1 MKKVFC
7 SIIDFIKNNLIIK
20 IIYNIFK
27 FLIFTLLVLYIA
39 FVIYQRV
46 SGNAPL
52 FGYRVF
58 TVASGSMTP
67 AYNINDV
74 IFVKEVDVDTLK
86 VGDDIAY
93 NGERAGFE
101 GLIITHRIIDIEK
114 TSDGGRR
121 IFTQGIANENEDPS
135 INEDQIIGKVMGKV
149 FIINQLNHAVKS
161 TWGFF
166 FLIFL
171 PLFLVIVLEIIETII
186 EDKIDNNKIR
196 KRVRNKLDI
205 DDDDDE
211 NDEEYEDD
219 EDDEYEEDDYDS
231 EEIEE
236 EEEIEIE
243 DSTDD
248 EKEVIEKV
256 DNTSLDDDILEVLV
270 EPSNEGED
278 KNEEDDEEII

>member
-7 SIIDFIKNNLIIK
+7 SIINFIKNNKIIK
-20 IIYNIFK
+20 FIYNTFK
-27 FLIFTLLVLYIA
+27 FLIFTLLVLYVA

-74 IFVKEVDVDTLK
+74 IYVKEVDVESLK

-101 GLIITHRIIDIEK
+101 GLIITHRIIDIEI

-135 INEDQIIGKVMGKV
+135 IDENQIIGKVLGKV

-205 DDDDDE
+205 D
-211 NDEEYEDD
+211 EDD
-219 EDDEYEEDDYDS
+219 EDDDEYEDSDED
-231 EEIEE
+231 E
-236 EEEIEIE
+236 EEEIEE
-243 DSTDD
+243 ND
-248 EKEVIEKV
+248 

-278 KNEEDDEEII
+278 INEEDVEEII

>member
-101 GLIITHRIIDIEK
+101 GLIITHRIINIEK

-135 INEDQIIGKVMGKV
+135 INEDQIIGKVLGKV

-196 KRVRNKLDI
+196 KRVRNKLNI
-205 DDDDDE
+205 DDDDED
-211 NDEEYEDD
+211 DDDDEYEDD
-219 EDDEYEEDDYDS
+219 EDEEDDDDS

-236 EEEIEIE
+236 EEESEIE

-248 EKEVIEKV
+248 EKEIIEKV

-270 EPSNEGED
+270 EPSDEGED

>member
-1 MKKVFC
+1 MKKVFY
-7 SIIDFIKNNLIIK
+7 SIIKFIKNNK
-20 IIYNIFK
+20 IIRFVYNFIK
-27 FLIFTLLVLYIA
+27 FLIFALLFLYIA

-74 IFVKEVDVDTLK
+74 IYVKEVDPNTLK

-101 GLIITHRIIDIEK
+101 GLIITHRIINIEEN
-114 TSDGGRR
+114 SDGTRR
-121 IFTQGIANENEDPS
+121 LFTQGIANENEDPS
-135 INEDQIIGKVMGKV
+135 IDEDQIIGKVLGKV
-149 FIINQLNHAVKS
+149 IIISQLNHVIKS

-171 PLFLVIVLEIIETII
+171 PLFLVIVLEIIETVI

-196 KRVRNKLDI
+196 KRVRGKLELDE
-205 DDDDDE
+205 DDE
-211 NDEEYEDD
+211 DEDDEDEYEVEDD
-219 EDDEYEEDDYDS
+219 EDDEDEDDEDEDDDDDEDEYED
-231 EEIEE
+231 EE
-236 EEEIEIE
+236 ESI
-243 DSTDD
+243 DNQND
-248 EKEVIEKV
+248 
-256 DNTSLDDDILEVLV
+256 DNTSLENDILEVLE

-278 KNEEDDEEII
+278 INEEDVEEII

>member
-101 GLIITHRIIDIEK
+101 GLIITHRIINIEK

-135 INEDQIIGKVMGKV
+135 INDDQIIGKVLGKV

-196 KRVRNKLDI
+196 KRVRNKLNI
-205 DDDDDE
+205 DDDDEDE
-211 NDEEYEDD
+211 DDDEYEDD
-219 EDDEYEEDDYDS
+219 EDEEDDDDS

-236 EEEIEIE
+236 EEESEIE

-248 EKEVIEKV
+248 EKEIIEKV

-270 EPSNEGED
+270 EPSDEGED

>member
-121 IFTQGIANENEDPS
+121 IFTKGIANENEDPS
-135 INEDQIIGKVMGKV
+135 IKDDQINGKVLGKV
-149 FIINQLNHAVKS
+149 IIINQMNHAVKS

-196 KRVRNKLDI
+196 KRVRNKLNI
-205 DDDDDE
+205 DDDDEDE
-211 NDEEYEDD
+211 DDDEYEDD
-219 EDDEYEEDDYDS
+219 EDEEDDDDS

-236 EEEIEIE
+236 EEESEIE

-248 EKEVIEKV
+248 EKEIIEKV

-270 EPSNEGED
+270 EPSDEGED

>member
-46 SGNAPL
+46 SDNAPL

-121 IFTQGIANENEDPS
+121 IFTKGIANENEDPS
-135 INEDQIIGKVMGKV
+135 INEDQIIGKVLGKV

-196 KRVRNKLDI
+196 KRVRNKLNI
-205 DDDDDE
+205 DDDDEDE
-211 NDEEYEDD
+211 DDDEYEDD
-219 EDDEYEEDDYDS
+219 EDEEDDDDS

-236 EEEIEIE
+236 EEESEIE

-248 EKEVIEKV
+248 EKEIIEKV

-270 EPSNEGED
+270 EPSDEGED

>member
-135 INEDQIIGKVMGKV
+135 INDDQIIGKVLGKV

-196 KRVRNKLDI
+196 KRVRNKLNI
-205 DDDDDE
+205 DDDDEDE
-211 NDEEYEDD
+211 DDDEYEDD
-219 EDDEYEEDDYDS
+219 EDEEDDDDS

-236 EEEIEIE
+236 EEESEIE

-248 EKEVIEKV
+248 EKEIIEKV

-270 EPSNEGED
+270 EPSDEGED